1 MARTVEPK
9 RGDVFGGA
17 GEARKQPRSEGAGKA
32 RPRAISARDDDWD
45 AIRAAAR
52 RSRKSVS
59 RFIVDLAAKAEV
71 ELGDHQ
77 PTEDAIYQLAR
88 IGTAI
93 RQLLERAREV
103 GAELDSQTADRLTAA
118 LKDLQQWIREHP

>member
-1 MARTVEPK
+1 M
-9 RGDVFGGA
+9 
-17 GEARKQPRSEGAGKA
+17 
-32 RPRAISARDDDWD
+32 
-45 AIRAAAR
+45 
-52 RSRKSVS
+52 S

-93 RQLLERAREV
+93 RQTLERARED
-103 GAELDSQTADRLTAA
+103 GAKLDSQTEGRLSTS
-118 LKDLQQWIREHP
+118 LEDLQQWIREHP

>member
-9 RGDVFGGA
+9 RADVFGSTGP
-17 GEARKQPRSEGAGKA
+17 ARKQPHPTGAGRA
-32 RPRAISARDDDWD
+32 RPRAISARDEDWD

-52 RSRKSVS
+52 RSRKSIS

-77 PTEDAIYQLAR
+77 PTEDAIYELAR

-93 RQLLERAREV
+93 RRV
-103 GAELDSQTADRLTAA
+103 LDGPEEGQFEPQTESA
-118 LKDLQQWIREHP
+118 LNAGLRDLQQWIREHP

>member
-9 RGDVFGGA
+9 RADVFGGT
-17 GEARKQPRSEGAGKA
+17 GEARKQPRAEGAAKA
-32 RPRAISARDDDWD
+32 RPRAISARDEDWD

-93 RQLLERAREV
+93 RQALARV
-103 GAELDSQTADRLTAA
+103 GEDCAELDSQTNGRLTTA

>member
-9 RGDVFGGA
+9 RADVFGSTA
-17 GEARKQPRSEGAGKA
+17 PARKQPHPAGAGRA
-32 RPRAISARDDDWD
+32 RPRAISARDEDWD
-45 AIRAAAR
+45 AIRSAAR

-77 PTEDAIYQLAR
+77 PTEDAIYELAR

-93 RQLLERAREV
+93 RRALNDDNEGRFAPQTE
-103 GAELDSQTADRLTAA
+103 GALRSALT
-118 LKDLQQWIREHP
+118 DLQQWIREHP

>member
-9 RGDVFGGA
+9 RSDIFGGT
-17 GEARKQPRSEGAGKA
+17 GEARKQPRREGSGKA
-32 RPRAISARDDDWD
+32 RPRAISARDEDWD
-45 AIRAAAR
+45 AIRAAAK

-93 RQLLERAREV
+93 REALSGASDGRALLAAKTDAR
-103 GAELDSQTADRLTAA
+103 LDAA
-118 LKDLQQWIREHP
+118 LKELQQWIREHP